1 MEASLRGKLDSAF
14 GRMDR
19 SLQEALAAKAEL
31 QALLRATGPAGF
43 RAENWT
49 ANKESLLHISTH
61 ILYL

>member
-31 QALLRATGPAGF
+31 QALLGATGPAGF
-43 RAENWT
+43 PLENWI
-49 ANKESLLHISTH
+49 ANKDQYI
-61 ILYL
+61 